1 MRILMHWRR
10 AGLALAAAGAWAAGA
25 AADTHYVALNNPG
38 AESNYTSWATAAAN
52 IQDAVDAAAAADVVL
67 VSNGVYNAGG
77 RTEGAYTLTNRVV
90 IIRAIELRAVSTNPA
105 DTVIEGAADLDGIN
119 GNGPA
124 AVRAV
129 RVTVV
134 GAKLNNFTIRN
145 GHTQTNG
152 DVTWEQSGGGIL
164 SHWLAVS
171 NCVISNCGA
180 RANGGGF
187 TYGYLYDSLVVNNQA
202 DGVGAGTVYGGG
214 GMYNCQAYHSE
225 ILYNRSLK
233 SGGGIAIGTVISNCT
248 LAGNIATNSG
258 GGYYAYNQGGLIVD
272 SVISNN
278 SVGSY
283 GGGAYNTKVLRC
295 QVVGNSAGNGGG
307 GISVCYATNTVIYG
321 NTAGFGGAIAG
332 TTAANAYPIYNCL
345 IYGNTAESG
354 GAVRYA
360 LPVNCT
366 IVSNIVETSGGAG
379 LDVGVIATNC
389 IVYENRTAGVISNY
403 SGTVQF
409 KNCNVW
415 PLPTGGSDL
424 GGNVSNAPAFMNFNG
439 ADFRL
444 APRCPCINAGFT
456 ESWMTNT
463 VDLDGRPRVRYGVVD
478 MGCYEHIMAGT
489 IYTFR

>member
-187 TYGYLYDSLVVNNQA
+187 TYGYLYNSLVINNQA
-202 DGVGAGTVYGGG
+202 DGVGAGTVFGGG
-214 GMYNCQAYHSE
+214 GVYNSMAYNSM
-225 ILYNRSLK
+225 IVNNRSLRHGGGLALGNIISNCLVAGNTAVN
-233 SGGGIAIGTVISNCT
+233 SGGGIYYYNH
-248 LAGNIATNSG
+248 SG
-258 GGYYAYNQGGLIVD
+258 LSVD
-272 SVISNN
+272 SVFSNN
-278 SVGSY
+278 ECGGY
-283 GGGAYNTKVLRC
+283 GGGLSNTKILRC
-295 QVVGNSAGNGGG
+295 RVVHNRAVILGGG
-307 GISVCYATNTVIYG
+307 ASSCYATNSVFYG
-321 NTAGFGGAIAG
+321 NSADAASGIGSGSAG
-332 TTAANAYPIYNCL
+332 YPVYNCL
-345 IYGNTAESG
+345 IYSNTAGTSG
-354 GAVRYA
+354 AMRYA
-360 LPVNCT
+360 FPVNCT
-366 IVSNIVETSGGAG
+366 IVGNIASNGAAG
-379 LDVGVIATNC
+379 LDTGVVATNC
-389 IVYENRTAGVISNY
+389 IVYDNITEGVVSNY
-403 SGTVQF
+403 SSTVQF

-415 PLPTGGSDL
+415 PLPTGGNDL
-424 GGNVSNAPAFMNFNG
+424 GGNLSNAPAFMSFDG

-444 APRCPCINAGFT
+444 APRDLCINAGLT
-456 ESWMTNT
+456 ESWMADT
-463 VDLDGRPRVRYGVVD
+463 VDLDGRMRVRYGAVD
-478 MGCYEHIMAGT
+478 MGCYEHIYQGT
-489 IYTFR
+489 LYSIH